1 MAPAIA
7 GWPIIGLPFG
17 IVDGLP
23 VGLAL
28 VGRAHSEWSM
38 LDAARRVEELIK
50 LPGRPAR
57 PQWTA
62 PSRG

>member
-1 MAPAIA
+1 
-7 GWPIIGLPFG
+7 
-17 IVDGLP
+17 
-23 VGLAL
+23 
-28 VGRAHSEWSM
+28 M

-50 LPGRPAR
+50 LPGHPAR